1 MPKAPRLQKVRP
13 GRRLLVGAGIGLLLA
28 GVLALLRGTSAFEG
42 IEMRLLDVRTKAYV
56 GSRGPD
62 PRIVLAV
69 VQEHDLEAIKQA
81 GGYDWPW
88 PLDVTAPAFEWMK
101 EAGAAAVVVDVFQF
115 DRGRIAEEMDATS
128 ANAQTI
134 AKVHEESKSVAPLAK
149 AYVGLHVTLAIET
162 LNGSDPMGPNARA
175 LRLPVFERLLAQVS
189 PIDVTTEYV
198 RKHVHLPVVRLLEKA
213 VCVGFA
219 NQDVDDDGILRRA
232 IPIGRWG
239 RRPVPSLALSGAIA
253 AGIAVDGAG
262 DRIRVGD
269 AETRIARDGTFLV
282 AFRGQEDTYPKVRP
296 SDMVLAGSE
305 LEGWIAGGRKGP
317 LPSVGSA
324 KPEAVRGKIVV
335 WGVNPPGVKDVV
347 SVPISERFPGPEF
360 QATVLDN
367 LLHGDGR
374 VPVGRGIDVAVLA
387 LVAALCGVLSS
398 LRLPRGVGFVAVL
411 AVAAAFVLAAYRL
424 FAGGTSIDLFTP
436 VVGAFAAWGGVTGYR
451 LLTEGKRNKWLEG
464 TFSQYLSPAVIES
477 LKADPTKLKLGGQER
492 EISVLF
498 SDVKGFTSISERLE
512 PDQLVSLLNDYLTRQ
527 SEPVLAEDGVID
539 KFIGDALMAF
549 FGDPVPIPDHALRAC
564 RAAVRS
570 IAAVEESLPLAKSLG
585 IDVLSNRIGIASGPA
600 TMGNMGSA
608 KRFSYTAMGDTV
620 NLASRLEAANK
631 AFGSRILLGP
641 KTYAQ
646 AKAHI
651 VAKPIA
657 RLQVVGKT
665 EPVEVFE
672 LVGLVKEASE
682 DLVRHAEAFARA
694 HAAVRADD
702 LEAAE
707 AALTEAERLRPMD
720 GPCAWL
726 RVLVA
731 ELRAGRHPRPWSGV
745 LILDSK

>member
-1 MPKAPRLQKVRP
+1 
-13 GRRLLVGAGIGLLLA
+13 VGAGIGLLLA
-28 GVLALLRGTSAFEG
+28 GVLSLLRGTAAFDG
-42 IEMRLLDVRTKAYV
+42 IELRLLDVRTKAYV
-56 GSRGPD
+56 GTRAPD

-69 VQEHDLEAIKQA
+69 VEEHDLKAIHGA
-81 GGYDWPW
+81 SSYPWPW
-88 PLDVTAPAFEWMK
+88 PLDVTAYAFQWMR

-115 DRGRIAEEMDATS
+115 DRGKIAAEMDAT
-128 ANAQTI
+128 AGNADSI
-134 AKVHEESKSVAPLAK
+134 AKVHEESKAVAPLAK
-149 AYVGLHVTLAIET
+149 AYDGWRVTMAIQT
-162 LNGSDPMGPNARA
+162 LDGADPMGVNERA
-175 LRLPVFERLLAQVS
+175 LRMPVFERLLAQVA
-189 PIDVTTEYV
+189 PIDVTTDYT

-213 VCVGFA
+213 VCIGFA

-232 IPIGRWG
+232 IPIGRLG

-253 AGIAVDGAG
+253 AGIAVDGTG

-282 AFRGQEDTYPKVRP
+282 AFRGEEDTYPKVRP
-296 SDMVLAGSE
+296 SDMVFAGSE
-305 LEGWIAGGRKGP
+305 LEGWIAAGRKGP

-324 KPEAVRGKIVV
+324 KLEAVRGKIVV
-335 WGVNPPGVKDVV
+335 WGVNAPGFKDVV
-347 SVPISERFPGPEF
+347 SVPLSEKYPGPEF

-374 VPVGRGIDVAVLA
+374 VPVGRGIDIAVLA
-387 LVAALCGVLSS
+387 AIAALCGVLSS
-398 LRLPRGVGFVAVL
+398 LRLPRGLGFGSVL
-411 AVAAAFVLAAYRL
+411 LVAAAFVLLAYRL

-436 VVGAFAAWGGVTGYR
+436 VVGAFSAWGGVTGYR

-464 TFSQYLSPAVIES
+464 TFSQYLSPAVIAS
-477 LKADPTKLKLGGQER
+477 LKADPTKLQLGGQER

-498 SDVKGFTSISERLE
+498 SDVKGFTSISERLK
-512 PDQLVSLLNDYLTRQ
+512 PNQLVSLLNDYLTRQ

-549 FGDPVPIPDHALRAC
+549 FGDPEPVPDHALRAC

-585 IDVLSNRIGIASGPA
+585 IDALSNRIGIASGPA

-641 KTYAQ
+641 RTYAQ
-646 AKAHI
+646 AREHI

-672 LVGLVKEASE
+672 LVGLVGEASD

-702 LEAAE
+702 LDGAE
-707 AALTEAERLRPMD
+707 DALAEAERLRFGD

-726 RVLVA
+726 RILIA
-731 ELRAGRHPRPWSGV
+731 ELRAGRHHRPWSGV
-745 LILDSK
+745 LVLDSK